1 MLVGIS
7 RRHSC
12 FSSSLSLIFVFDVI
26 LKTVCPSH
34 YHRTTVERRIW
45 RKKPRGSRIVEMY
58 GGSTTVD
65 ARRIGQKD
73 PFGRVLRSRRLW
85 IPSCTRCCGGVT
97 LLLLHQR
104 LGCCCVAFLLLS
116 LLFEG
121 IYRTSGLVVTKS
133 VLLVKQRKETT
144 KRFHF

>member
-26 LKTVCPSH
+26 IKTVCPSH

-45 RKKPRGSRIVEMY
+45 RKKPRGSRIVEIY
-58 GGSTTVD
+58 EGSTNVY

-73 PFGRVLRSRRLW
+73 PFGRVRSFKTALDSILHSLLW
-85 IPSCTRCCGGVT
+85 RCDPSSAAPKSR
-97 LLLLHQR
+97 LLLR
-104 LGCCCVAFLLLS
+104 MLLPCSYSRYCSKASIVLLDLLSPS
-116 LLFEG
+116 LLF
-121 IYRTSGLVVTKS
+121 
-133 VLLVKQRKETT
+133 
-144 KRFHF
+144 